1 MLKFHVGLVDFFE
14 WKSIPESHWGAPCMV
29 YYTYICHKYQP
40 NVGKYTIHPMDIP
53 WASTTIKIMVDPIS
67 MIKTLREAM
76 EVISTLIV
84 LMVVEILEFLFQGF
98 LAESVY
104 DFIWII
110 PIHGTKA
117 ILPTWTVDF
126 FLLDIGKYIRV
137 PWVPLDSES
146 LVWHPMWN
154 SLGPPGVCEAVLN
167 IWVSQILR
175 FPRKLRS
182 PYKWPK
188 NQWVVLGLFHPY
200 F

>member
-1 MLKFHVGLVDFFE
+1 
-14 WKSIPESHWGAPCMV
+14 MV

-104 DFIWII
+104 DFI
-110 PIHGTKA
+110 
-117 ILPTWTVDF
+117 
-126 FLLDIGKYIRV
+126 
-137 PWVPLDSES
+137 
-146 LVWHPMWN
+146 
-154 SLGPPGVCEAVLN
+154 
-167 IWVSQILR
+167 
-175 FPRKLRS
+175 
-182 PYKWPK
+182 
-188 NQWVVLGLFHPY
+188 
-200 F
+200 

>member
-1 MLKFHVGLVDFFE
+1 LEIAPPKENHSQPDTPKKRGLIHILKGNDVFQGPSFFWCIYIYINVEISRGLVDFFE

-104 DFIWII
+104 DFI
-110 PIHGTKA
+110 
-117 ILPTWTVDF
+117 
-126 FLLDIGKYIRV
+126 
-137 PWVPLDSES
+137 
-146 LVWHPMWN
+146 
-154 SLGPPGVCEAVLN
+154 
-167 IWVSQILR
+167 
-175 FPRKLRS
+175 
-182 PYKWPK
+182 
-188 NQWVVLGLFHPY
+188 
-200 F
+200 